1 MAIGRRN
8 KRNRDSDNEESFGG
22 RRNKP
27 SQKRRSGVGTFKRN
41 KRNKRRGIP
50 SDRGFDDEVI
60 EDFGKPIISGEGA
73 AGRAI
78 IAADEADT
86 PQSRR
91 DQKRPKAPVLTK
103 PPVVKKPP
111 KLPKPPE
118 KAKEVGGTGA
128 IGRVIVSAYKGLET
142 YINQYPATDS
152 SVKEAGETNIKGYYT
167 GQTVRGHYGNSQT
180 VNAPNNLGGA
190 SVVTG
195 TSINF
200 ILLID
205 GSPYTSP
212 QFKDKINRAAAEGNA
227 YFNMSVPIVEINT
240 SDIRPYVDKELFK
253 PQEEYATNVPTAQ
266 LDSIV
271 EIVKHVDWICQKT
284 EIEQPLRDGNG
295 DLGAFLTKDEIVGS
309 VSLDD
314 IIAGSN
320 KPPKIRWRQR
330 KNRR

>member
-212 QFKDKINRAAAEGNA
+212 QFKDKINRAAADDDGTTT
-227 YFNMSVPIVEINT
+227 VGRT
-240 SDIRPYVDKELFK
+240 S
-253 PQEEYATNVPTAQ
+253 
-266 LDSIV
+266 
-271 EIVKHVDWICQKT
+271 
-284 EIEQPLRDGNG
+284 
-295 DLGAFLTKDEIVGS
+295 
-309 VSLDD
+309 
-314 IIAGSN
+314 
-320 KPPKIRWRQR
+320 
-330 KNRR
+330 

>member
-1 MAIGRRN
+1 MARRN
-8 KRNRDSDNEESFGG
+8 RRNRDSDNEESFGG

-27 SQKRRSGVGTFKRN
+27 SQRRRSGAGTFKRN
-41 KRNKRRGIP
+41 RRRKQRVDDGI
-50 SDRGFDDEVI
+50 DDV
-60 EDFGKPIISGEGA
+60 GKPII
-73 AGRAI
+73 GRDVVKI
-78 IAADEADT
+78 
-86 PQSRR
+86 
-91 DQKRPKAPVLTK
+91 PKSPVPTK
-103 PPVVKKPP
+103 PPVVKKKP

-128 IGRVIVSAYKGLET
+128 IGKVIVSAYKGLDT

-152 SVKEAGETNIKGYYT
+152 SVKEAGETNIKQYYS

-180 VNAPNNLGGA
+180 VNAPNDLGGA
-190 SVVTG
+190 TVVAG

-212 QFKDKINRAAAEGNA
+212 QFKEKMNRASSEGNA

-240 SDIRPYVDKELFK
+240 SDIRPYVDKELFR
-253 PQEEYATNVPTAQ
+253 PQEEYATNVPTTQ
-266 LDSIV
+266 LDSIE

-295 DLGAFLTKDEIVGS
+295 DLGAFKTKDEIAGTVT
-309 VSLDD
+309 LDE

-330 KNRR
+330 KNRI